1 MLITEK
7 LIRADY
13 LQVEFKS
20 AEQYSMFAKLNK
32 YTIWGTNDELLVAR
46 FAGEVHAAAV
56 FVYLQQLRRK
66 SEQKAAVRD
75 AQHVSVPGGDLL
87 EPVVAER

>member
-7 LIRADY
+7 LIRAKY

-20 AEQYSMFAKLNK
+20 AEQYSTFGKWNK
-32 YTIWGTNDELLVAR
+32 YTIWGTSDNLLVAW
-46 FAGEVHAAAV
+46 FAGEIHAAAV
-56 FVYLQQLRRK
+56 FVNFQQLRRK

-75 AQHVSVPGGDLL
+75 A
-87 EPVVAER
+87 